1 MLSLLLYILTHY
13 FIWVVL
19 SIIIYIYRH
28 QIIQFRN
35 GFKKRRD
42 YLRFLKERIYNRYDV
57 KARFELGLRHL
68 RLGNYRDAV
77 QLFKEAL
84 ETDPENAELHFHLGI
99 ALQKLRDYP
108 TAIAEFKSCL
118 NLKKDYGSGQVL
130 LKLGDTYRIQRDY
143 PAALTFYIQMLK
155 MNPYEGEALYK
166 IGLIKYQLRSH
177 EEAKKYFDRAITE
190 IKALPKF
197 RYKKD
202 RIWLYLSLLYKLL
215 LIGKS

>member
-1 MLSLLLYILTHY
+1 
-13 FIWVVL
+13 L
-19 SIIIYIYRH
+19 SIIIYIYRR

-42 YLRFLKERIYNRYDV
+42 YLRFLNERIYNRYDV

-68 RLGNYRDAV
+68 RLGNYWDAV

-99 ALQKLRDYP
+99 AFQKLRNYH
-108 TAIAEFKSCL
+108 AALAEFKNCL

-130 LKLGDTYRIQRDY
+130 LKLGDTYRFQRDY
-143 PAALTFYIQMLK
+143 PTALTFYIQMLK
-155 MNPYEGEALYK
+155 INPYEGEALYK
-166 IGLIKYQLRSH
+166 IGLTKYHLHSYG
-177 EEAKKYFDRAITE
+177 EAIKYFDQAITE
-190 IKALPKF
+190 IRALPKF

-202 RIWLYLSLLYKLL
+202 RIWLYMSILLKLL